1 MSKGLYLDV
10 PISSCTDLEKIHQ
23 TARIPEKVFTTTALS
38 MTSSAE
44 YLQSLFGMDGEVAVI
59 IGGAGEL
66 GGALSTGIGQAGA
79 NIVVADV
86 GEETCKIRVE
96 KLKNVGIKASYCVV
110 NITQRDSIQQLLAE
124 SLKITGRVD
133 MLVNCA
139 GINVGTSF
147 LDVDPNQWDKIFAVN
162 LKGTMEA
169 CQVFIESML
178 KNPDGGSILNIGS
191 VNSDRP
197 LSRVFAYAAS
207 KAGVVNLTQN
217 IAQEFAAQK
226 IRVNAICPGFFPAE
240 QNRKLLDEKR
250 VESIMNGT
258 PMRRYGTPDE
268 LVGAALL
275 LLSKTAGSYM
285 TGSTVYVD
293 GGFTCS
299 WF

>member
-1 MSKGLYLDV
+1 M
-10 PISSCTDLEKIHQ
+10 IN
-23 TARIPEKVFTTTALS
+23 
-38 MTSSAE
+38 SAE
-44 YLQSLFGMDGEVAVI
+44 YLKSLFGMDGEVAVI

-66 GGALSTGIGQAGA
+66 GGALSAGLGQAGA
-79 NIVVADV
+79 HIVVADV
-86 GEETCKIRVE
+86 GEDACKSRVE
-96 KLKNVGIKASYCVV
+96 KLQDIRVKASCCTV
-110 NITQRDSIQQLLAE
+110 NITERDSIKQLLAE
-124 SLKITGRVD
+124 SLKITGKVD

-139 GINVGTSF
+139 GINVGTPF
-147 LDVDPNQWDKIFAVN
+147 LEVDPNQWDKIFAIN
-162 LKGTMEA
+162 LKGTMET

-178 KNPDGGSILNIGS
+178 TNPEGGAILNIGS

-226 IRVNAICPGFFPAE
+226 IRVNSICPGFFPAE

-250 VESIMNGT
+250 IENIMNGT
-258 PMRRYGTPDE
+258 PMHRYGSPDE

-275 LLSKTAGSYM
+275 LLSKKAGSYI

>member
-1 MSKGLYLDV
+1 MNN
-10 PISSCTDLEKIHQ
+10 
-23 TARIPEKVFTTTALS
+23 
-38 MTSSAE
+38 SAE
-44 YLQSLFGMDGEVAVI
+44 YLHHLFGMDGDVAVI

-66 GGALSTGIGQAGA
+66 GGALSAGLGRAGA
-79 NIVVADV
+79 SIVVADV
-86 GEETCKIRVE
+86 GEEACQSRVAA
-96 KLKNVGIKASYCVV
+96 LQSIGVTASYCTV
-110 NITQRDSIQQLLAE
+110 NIMERDSIKQLLAE
-124 SLKITGRVD
+124 SLKITGKVD

-139 GINVGTSF
+139 GINVGTPF
-147 LDVDPNQWDKIFAVN
+147 LEVDPNQWDKIFAVN

-178 KNPDGGSILNIGS
+178 GNPEGGAILNIGS
-191 VNSDRP
+191 VTSDRP

-217 IAQEFAAQK
+217 IAQEFATQN
-226 IRVNAICPGFFPAE
+226 IRVNSICPGFFPAE

-250 VESIMNGT
+250 VANIMNGT
-258 PMRRYGTPDE
+258 PMHRYGTPDE

-275 LLSKTAGSYM
+275 LLSKKAGSYI